1 MSDVSFNEEPQS
13 QNIVV
18 PKQSL
23 FIKLAYATGIPK
35 SDTQAQQVLLGAAG
49 TLVVLAVAYFIISS
63 PKERAAPPPPPP
75 PPPTTYDT
83 QY

>member
-1 MSDVSFNEEPQS
+1 MSDVSFNEEPQG
-13 QNIVV
+13 QNIVA
-18 PKQSL
+18 PKRSV
-23 FIKLAYATGIPK
+23 FMNLAYATGIPK
-35 SDTQAQQVLLGAAG
+35 NDAQAQYVLLGAAG

-75 PPPTTYDT
+75 PPTTYET

>member
-13 QNIVV
+13 QSTVA
-18 PKQSL
+18 PKRSV
-23 FIKLAYATGIPK
+23 FMNLAYATGIPK
-35 SDTQAQQVLLGAAG
+35 NDVQAQRVLLGAAG
-49 TLVVLAVAYFIISS
+49 ILVVLAVGYFIISS
-63 PKERAAPPPPPP
+63 PKESAPPPPPP